1 MDLNLFLPRHICN
14 LRKVLQLPLISMD
27 RSSSEVQVKQLLMNE
42 NYDLISKRRWE
53 GILECKKRFLNN
65 EDPCVCENLNDK
77 VLESWYR
84 SRELEVSPYTNLT
97 EPQLNHDEFEK
108 ILKDN
113 SELIQV
119 IKPLIN
125 TFKNMAIFT
134 SGYILYLCDR
144 NGAFLVQE
152 GEMGRI
158 STEGLVWNENTIGTC
173 VHSLCVS
180 LKRPVQMIGP
190 EHYNVALNN
199 ILAFAAPIMDESG
212 EIIATLILGQPLIDR
227 PWLESF
233 QNANSHTLG
242 LITSL
247 AVAVEGQLKLI
258 HSNKSVKESYQNLK
272 IAHENL
278 SISHATTKV
287 ISNFLDEGIIAID
300 RTGTII
306 HTNQEG
312 ARILK
317 IEMSEK
323 GKRNINEFLCSHSR
337 LISVIEEGRNTS
349 IEESLC
355 IENEE
360 HSYIIHIQPIFSPGT
375 EHIDVVVLRF
385 NPVEKINAMVTSR
398 SGAVANYNFEDLMG
412 KSKEL
417 KRSIDL
423 AQRFANL
430 TDNILLIGES
440 GTGKELFAQA
450 IHNAYRPQGPFIAV
464 NCAAMP
470 RELIESELFGYEGG
484 SFTGAERSGRPGKI
498 ELANGGT
505 LFLDEIGDMP
515 LEIQAVLLR
524 TLEDKQ
530 VMRVGGRRY
539 KKVDFRLIS
548 ATNKDLYSMV
558 KERQYR
564 EDLYFRLSV
573 LTINIPPLRN
583 RGNDIEILYK
593 YFIEKYCKKQGWKI
607 PKITPETEKIISEYK
622 WPGNVRQL
630 QNAMTY
636 AVNTAQKGQITPDC
650 LPNYIMTDT
659 TPISN
664 DKMAKDEML
673 RLDNLEKMAIETA
686 LLRSDNNMDRAVE
699 ILGISRSTLYRKLKE
714 YQIQHKI

>member
-1 MDLNLFLPRHICN
+1 MGY
-14 LRKVLQLPLISMD
+14 LRRVLQLPLISMD
-27 RSSSEVQVKQLLMNE
+27 RGFSDVQIKEFTNE
-42 NYDLISKRRWE
+42 YYKLISEKRWNE
-53 GILECKKRFLNN
+53 ILECKEQFLNN
-65 EDPCVCENLNDK
+65 EDPCSCENLHSE
-77 VLESWYR
+77 VLKSWYK
-84 SRELEVSPYTNLT
+84 SRELGINPYVKLT
-97 EPQLNHDEFEK
+97 KPQLSYNEFKK
-108 ILKDN
+108 ILEDN
-113 SELIQV
+113 DKLIEV

-125 TFKNMAIFT
+125 TFKSMAIFT
-134 SGYILYLCDR
+134 CGYILYLCDQ
-144 NGAFLVQE
+144 NGVFLLQE
-152 GEMGRI
+152 GEMMRMP
-158 STEGLVWNENTIGTC
+158 TEGLVWNESTIGTC
-173 VHSLCVS
+173 VHSLCTQ
-180 LKRPVQMIGP
+180 LKSPVQLMGP
-190 EHYNVALNN
+190 EHYCVALND
-199 ILAFAAPIMDESG
+199 ILAFAAPIMNEAGDV
-212 EIIATLILGQPLIDR
+212 IATLILSQPLMDK
-227 PWLESF
+227 PWLDSL
-233 QNANSHTLG
+233 QNINSHTLG

-247 AVAVEGQLKLI
+247 AVAAEGQLKLI
-258 HSNKSVKESYQNLK
+258 NRNKSLKESFHNLK

-278 SISHATTKV
+278 SLSHATMKA

-300 RTGTII
+300 RTGAII
-306 HTNQEG
+306 HTNREG

-317 IEMSEK
+317 IEMGEK
-323 GKRNINEFLCSHSR
+323 GNRNINEFLCSHSH
-337 LISVIEEGRNTS
+337 LMSLIEEGRGTS
-349 IEESLC
+349 IEEPLC
-355 IENEE
+355 IDNDE
-360 HSYIIHIQPIFSPGT
+360 HSYIIHVQPIFNPGT
-375 EHIDVVVLRF
+375 EHIDVAVLRF
-385 NPVEKINAMVTSR
+385 NPVEKINAMVVSR
-398 SGAVANYNFEDLMG
+398 SGAVANYNFEDLIG

-450 IHNAYRPQGPFIAV
+450 IHNSYRPQGPFIAV

-539 KKVDFRLIS
+539 KKVDFRLVS
-548 ATNKDLYSMV
+548 ATHKDLYCMV
-558 KERQYR
+558 KEKQYR

-573 LTINIPPLRN
+573 LTINIPPLRS
-583 RGNDIEILYK
+583 RGNDIEILSK

-607 PKITPETEKIISEYK
+607 PEITPETQKIINEYK

-636 AVNTAQKGQITPDC
+636 AVNTAQKGQINPEN

-659 TPISN
+659 VPISN
-664 DKMAKDEML
+664 DKMVNEEML
-673 RLDNLEKMAIETA
+673 RLDNLEKIAIETA

-699 ILGISRSTLYRKLKE
+699 MLGISRSTLYRKLKD
-714 YQIQHKI
+714 YNINHKLRNG

>member
-1 MDLNLFLPRHICN
+1 M
-14 LRKVLQLPLISMD
+14 LQLPLISMD
-27 RSSSEVQVKQLLMNE
+27 RNSSEAQIKQLMNQ
-42 NYDLISKRRWE
+42 NYDLISKKRWE
-53 GILECKKRFLNN
+53 GILDCKKRFLNN
-65 EDPCVCENLNDK
+65 EDPCACENLHAD

-84 SRELEVSPYTNLT
+84 SREFGINPYIKLT
-97 EPQLNHDEFEK
+97 KPQLNHDEFEE
-108 ILKDN
+108 ILEEN
-113 SELIQV
+113 SKLIQV

-125 TFKNMAIFT
+125 TFKSMAILT
-134 SGYILYLCDR
+134 CGYILYLCNRD
-144 NGAFLVQE
+144 GVFLLQE
-152 GEMGRI
+152 GEMMRMT
-158 STEGLVWNENTIGTC
+158 TEGLVWNESTIGTC
-173 VHSLCVS
+173 VHSLCVR
-180 LKRPVQMIGP
+180 LKRPVQLMGP
-190 EHYNVALNN
+190 EHYCVALNDL
-199 ILAFAAPIMDESG
+199 IASAAPIMNENGDV
-212 EIIATLILGQPLIDR
+212 IATLILSQPLMDK
-227 PWLESF
+227 PWLDSF
-233 QNANSHTLG
+233 QNLNSHTLG

-247 AVAVEGQLKLI
+247 AVAAEGQLKLI
-258 HSNKSVKESYQNLK
+258 KSNKSLKESYQNLK
-272 IAHENL
+272 IAHESL
-278 SISHATTKV
+278 SLSHATIKA

-300 RTGTII
+300 RAGTII
-306 HTNQEG
+306 HTNHEG

-317 IEMSEK
+317 IEI
-323 GKRNINEFLCSHSR
+323 GDQNRNISEFLCSHSR
-337 LISVIEEGRNTS
+337 LMSAIEEGRSTS
-349 IEESLC
+349 IEEPLC
-355 IENEE
+355 IENDE
-360 HSYIIHIQPIFSPGT
+360 HSYIIHIQPIFSPNT
-375 EHIDVVVLRF
+375 EYIDVAVLRF
-385 NPVEKINAMVTSR
+385 NHVEKINAMVVSR
-398 SGAVANYNFEDLMG
+398 SGAVANYNFEDLVG

-417 KRSIDL
+417 KRSIEY

-430 TDNILLIGES
+430 SDNILLIGES

-450 IHNAYRPQGPFIAV
+450 IHNAYRLQGPFIAV

-558 KERQYR
+558 KEKQYR

-583 RGNDIEILYK
+583 RGNDIEILSK
-593 YFIEKYCKKQGWKI
+593 HFIEKYCVKQGWKI
-607 PKITPETEKIISEYK
+607 PKLTPETQKIINEYK

-636 AVNTAQKGQITPDC
+636 AVNTAQKGQINPDN
-650 LPNYIMTDT
+650 LPNYIITDT
-659 TPISN
+659 TPICN
-664 DKMAKDEML
+664 EQTVNDEML
-673 RLDNLEKMAIETA
+673 RLDNLEKIAIETA

-699 ILGISRSTLYRKLKE
+699 ILGISRSTLYRKLKD
-714 YQIQHKI
+714 YQIQH

>member
-1 MDLNLFLPRHICN
+1 MSLPNPNLNYSNVSSDRFSSE
-14 LRKVLQLPLISMD
+14 QYPLIT
-27 RSSSEVQVKQLLMNE
+27 QK
-42 NYDLISKRRWE
+42 RWE
-53 GILECKKRFLNN
+53 AIVECKKRFLQN
-65 EDPCVCENLNDK
+65 EESYCNDYLRK
-77 VLESWYR
+77 EIVESWQKSRKLGIDPNIKLTKSKMNSAEYKKIVENNR
-84 SRELEVSPYTNLT
+84 SLIEIISPL
-97 EPQLNHDEFEK
+97 L
-108 ILKDN
+108 
-113 SELIQV
+113 
-119 IKPLIN
+119 N

-144 NGAFLVQE
+144 DGTFLIQE

-158 STEGLVWNENTIGTC
+158 PTEGLVWDENTIGTC

-180 LKRPVQMIGP
+180 LKRPVQMMGP

-199 ILAFAAPIMDESG
+199 ILAFAAPIMNEAG

-258 HSNKSVKESYQNLK
+258 HSNISVKESYQNLK

-278 SISHATTKV
+278 SLSHATMKA
-287 ISNFLDEGIIAID
+287 ISNFMDEGIIAID

-312 ARILK
+312 ARIFK
-317 IEMSEK
+317 IEMGEK
-323 GKRNINEFLCSHSR
+323 GNRNIKEFLCSHSR
-337 LISVIEEGRNTS
+337 LRSLIEEGRSTT
-349 IEESLC
+349 IEEPLC
-355 IENEE
+355 IENDE
-360 HSYIIHIQPIFSPGT
+360 HSYMIHIQPIFSPGT
-375 EHIDVVVLRF
+375 EHIDVAVLRF
-385 NPVEKINAMVTSR
+385 NPVEKINAMVASR

-450 IHNAYRPQGPFIAV
+450 IHNTYRPQGPFMAV

-558 KERQYR
+558 KEKQYR

-607 PKITPETEKIISEYK
+607 PKITPETEKIINEYK

>member
-1 MDLNLFLPRHICN
+1 M
-14 LRKVLQLPLISMD
+14 PLISMD
-27 RSSSEVQVKQLLMNE
+27 RNSSEAQIKQLMNQ
-42 NYDLISKRRWE
+42 NYDLISKKRWE
-53 GILECKKRFLNN
+53 GILDCKKRFLNN
-65 EDPCVCENLNDK
+65 EDPCACENLHAD

-84 SRELEVSPYTNLT
+84 SREFGINPYIKLT
-97 EPQLNHDEFEK
+97 KPQLNHDEFEE
-108 ILKDN
+108 ILEEN
-113 SELIQV
+113 SKLIQV

-125 TFKNMAIFT
+125 TFKSMAILT
-134 SGYILYLCDR
+134 CGYILYLCNRD
-144 NGAFLVQE
+144 GVFLLQE
-152 GEMGRI
+152 GEMMRMT
-158 STEGLVWNENTIGTC
+158 TEGLVWNESTIGTC
-173 VHSLCVS
+173 VHSLCVR
-180 LKRPVQMIGP
+180 LKRPVQLMGP
-190 EHYNVALNN
+190 EHYCVALNDL
-199 ILAFAAPIMDESG
+199 IASAAPIMNENGDV
-212 EIIATLILGQPLIDR
+212 IATLILSQPLMDK
-227 PWLESF
+227 PWLDSF
-233 QNANSHTLG
+233 QNLNSHTLG

-247 AVAVEGQLKLI
+247 AVAAEGQLKLI
-258 HSNKSVKESYQNLK
+258 KSNKSLKESYQNLK
-272 IAHENL
+272 IAHESL
-278 SISHATTKV
+278 SLSHATIKA

-300 RTGTII
+300 RAGTII
-306 HTNQEG
+306 HTNHEG

-317 IEMSEK
+317 IEI
-323 GKRNINEFLCSHSR
+323 GDQNRNISEFLCSHSR
-337 LISVIEEGRNTS
+337 LMSAIEEGRSMS
-349 IEESLC
+349 IEEPFC

-360 HSYIIHIQPIFSPGT
+360 HSYLLHIQPIFSPST
-375 EHIDVVVLRF
+375 EQIDVAVLRLTH
-385 NPVEKINAMVTSR
+385 VEKINAIVVSR

-417 KRSIDL
+417 KRSIEL

-430 TDNILLIGES
+430 SDNILLIGES

-558 KERQYR
+558 KEKQYR

-583 RGNDIEILYK
+583 RGNDIEILSK
-593 YFIEKYCKKQGWKI
+593 HFIEKYCMKQGWKI
-607 PKITPETEKIISEYK
+607 PKLTPETQKIINEYK

-636 AVNTAQKGQITPDC
+636 AVNTAQKGQINPDN
-650 LPNYIMTDT
+650 LPNYIITDT
-659 TPISN
+659 TPICN
-664 DKMAKDEML
+664 EQTVNDEML
-673 RLDNLEKMAIETA
+673 RLDNLEKIAIETA

-699 ILGISRSTLYRKLKE
+699 ILGISRSTLYRKLKD
-714 YQIQHKI
+714 YQIQH

>member
-1 MDLNLFLPRHICN
+1 M
-14 LRKVLQLPLISMD
+14 PLISMD
-27 RSSSEVQVKQLLMNE
+27 RNSSEAQIKQLMNQ
-42 NYDLISKRRWE
+42 NYDLISKKRWE
-53 GILECKKRFLNN
+53 GILDCKKRFLNN
-65 EDPCVCENLNDK
+65 EDPCACENLHAD

-84 SRELEVSPYTNLT
+84 SREFGINPYIKLT
-97 EPQLNHDEFEK
+97 KPQLNHDEFEE
-108 ILKDN
+108 ILEEN
-113 SELIQV
+113 SKLIQV

-125 TFKNMAIFT
+125 TFKSMAILT
-134 SGYILYLCDR
+134 CGYILYLCNRD
-144 NGAFLVQE
+144 GVFLLQE
-152 GEMGRI
+152 GEMMRMT
-158 STEGLVWNENTIGTC
+158 TEGLVWNESTIGTC
-173 VHSLCVS
+173 VHSLCVR
-180 LKRPVQMIGP
+180 LKRPVQLMGP
-190 EHYNVALNN
+190 EHYCVALNDL
-199 ILAFAAPIMDESG
+199 IASAAPIMNENGDV
-212 EIIATLILGQPLIDR
+212 IATLILSQPLMDK
-227 PWLESF
+227 PWLDSF
-233 QNANSHTLG
+233 QNLNSHTLG

-247 AVAVEGQLKLI
+247 AVAAEGQLKLI
-258 HSNKSVKESYQNLK
+258 KSNKSLKESYQNLK
-272 IAHENL
+272 IAHESL
-278 SISHATTKV
+278 SLSHATIKA

-300 RTGTII
+300 RAGTII
-306 HTNQEG
+306 HTNHEG

-317 IEMSEK
+317 IEI
-323 GKRNINEFLCSHSR
+323 GDQNRNISEFLCSHSR
-337 LISVIEEGRNTS
+337 LMSAIEEGRSTS
-349 IEESLC
+349 IEEPLC
-355 IENEE
+355 IENDE
-360 HSYIIHIQPIFSPGT
+360 HSYIIHIQPIFSPNT
-375 EHIDVVVLRF
+375 EYIDVAVLRF
-385 NPVEKINAMVTSR
+385 NHVEKINAMVVSR
-398 SGAVANYNFEDLMG
+398 SGAVANYNFEDLVG

-417 KRSIDL
+417 KRSIEY

-430 TDNILLIGES
+430 SDNILLIGES

-450 IHNAYRPQGPFIAV
+450 IHNAYRLQGPFIAV

-558 KERQYR
+558 KEKQYR

-583 RGNDIEILYK
+583 RGNDIEILSK
-593 YFIEKYCKKQGWKI
+593 HFIEKYCNKQGWKI
-607 PKITPETEKIISEYK
+607 PKVSPETQKIINEYK

-636 AVNTAQKGQITPDC
+636 AVNTAQKGQINPDN
-650 LPNYIMTDT
+650 LPNYIMIDSNSIDNNT
-659 TPISN
+659 TVN
-664 DKMAKDEML
+664 DEML
-673 RLDNLEKMAIETA
+673 RLDNLEKIAIETA

-699 ILGISRSTLYRKLKE
+699 ILGISRSTLYRKLKD
-714 YQIQHKI
+714 YQIQH

>member
-1 MDLNLFLPRHICN
+1 MDLNLYLPRFISN

-27 RSSSEVQVKQLLMNE
+27 RNSSEVQIDQLMNE
-42 NYDLISKRRWE
+42 NYDLMSKRRWE
-53 GILECKKRFLNN
+53 GILECKKKFLNN
-65 EDPCVCENLNDK
+65 EDPCVCENLHSEI
-77 VLESWYR
+77 LESWYR
-84 SRELEVSPYTNLT
+84 SRELGINPYIKLT
-97 EPQLNHDEFEK
+97 KPQLNHNEFEK
-108 ILKDN
+108 ILEEN
-113 SELIQV
+113 SKLIKV

-125 TFKNMAIFT
+125 TFKSMAILT
-134 SGYILYLCDR
+134 CGYILYLCDPD
-144 NGAFLVQE
+144 GVFLLQE
-152 GEMGRI
+152 GEMMRMT
-158 STEGLVWNENTIGTC
+158 TEGLVWNESTIGTC
-173 VHSLCVS
+173 VHSLCVR
-180 LKRPVQMIGP
+180 LKRPVQLVGP
-190 EHYNVALNN
+190 EHYCVALND
-199 ILAFAAPIMDESG
+199 ILASAAPIMDESG
-212 EIIATLILGQPLIDR
+212 NVIATLILSQPLIEK

-233 QNANSHTLG
+233 QNLNSHTLG

-247 AVAVEGQLKLI
+247 AVAAEGQLKLI
-258 HSNKSVKESYQNLK
+258 KSNRSLKESYHNLK

-278 SISHATTKV
+278 SLSHATMKA

-300 RTGTII
+300 RIGTII
-306 HTNQEG
+306 HTNHEG

-317 IEMSEK
+317 IELGEV
-323 GKRNINEFLCSHSR
+323 GQRNINEFICSHSR
-337 LISVIEEGRNTS
+337 LMAVIKEGRSTS
-349 IEESLC
+349 IEEPLC

-360 HSYIIHIQPIFSPGT
+360 HSYIIHIQPIFSPST
-375 EHIDVVVLRF
+375 EHIDVAVLRF
-385 NPVEKINAMVTSR
+385 NHVEKINAIVVSR
-398 SGAVANYNFEDLMG
+398 SGAFANYNFEDLIG

-417 KRSIDL
+417 KRSIEF

-430 TDNILLIGES
+430 SDNILLIGES

-558 KERQYR
+558 KEKQYR

-583 RGNDIEILYK
+583 RGNDIEILSK
-593 YFIEKYCKKQGWKI
+593 HFIEKYCNKQGWKI
-607 PKITPETEKIISEYK
+607 PKVSPETQKIINEYK

-636 AVNTAQKGQITPDC
+636 AVNTAQKGQINPDN
-650 LPNYIMTDT
+650 LPNYIMID
-659 TPISN
+659 SN
-664 DKMAKDEML
+664 SIDNNTMAKDEML
-673 RLDNLEKMAIETA
+673 RLDNLEKVAIETA
-686 LLRSDNNMDRAVE
+686 LLRSNNNMDRAVE
-699 ILGISRSTLYRKLKE
+699 MLGISRSTLYRKLKD
-714 YQIQHKI
+714 YQIQH

>member
-1 MDLNLFLPRHICN
+1 M
-14 LRKVLQLPLISMD
+14 PLISMD
-27 RSSSEVQVKQLLMNE
+27 RNSSEAQIKQLMNQ
-42 NYDLISKRRWE
+42 NYDLISKKRWE
-53 GILECKKRFLNN
+53 GILDCKKRFLNN
-65 EDPCVCENLNDK
+65 EDPCACENLHAD

-84 SRELEVSPYTNLT
+84 SREFGINPYIKLT
-97 EPQLNHDEFEK
+97 KPQLNHDEFEE
-108 ILKDN
+108 ILEEN
-113 SELIQV
+113 SKLIQV

-125 TFKNMAIFT
+125 TFKSMAILT
-134 SGYILYLCDR
+134 CGYILYLCNRD
-144 NGAFLVQE
+144 GVFLLQE
-152 GEMGRI
+152 GEMMRMT
-158 STEGLVWNENTIGTC
+158 TEGLVWNESTIGTC
-173 VHSLCVS
+173 VHSLCVR
-180 LKRPVQMIGP
+180 LKRPVQLMGP
-190 EHYNVALNN
+190 EHYCVALNDL
-199 ILAFAAPIMDESG
+199 IASAAPIMNENGDV
-212 EIIATLILGQPLIDR
+212 IATLILSQPLMDK
-227 PWLESF
+227 PWLDSF
-233 QNANSHTLG
+233 QNLNSHTLG

-247 AVAVEGQLKLI
+247 AVAAEGQLKLI
-258 HSNKSVKESYQNLK
+258 KSNKSLKESYQNLK
-272 IAHENL
+272 IAHESL
-278 SISHATTKV
+278 SLSHATIKA

-300 RTGTII
+300 RAGTII
-306 HTNQEG
+306 HTNHEG

-317 IEMSEK
+317 IEI
-323 GKRNINEFLCSHSR
+323 GDQNRNISEFLCSHSR
-337 LISVIEEGRNTS
+337 LMSAIEEGRSTS
-349 IEESLC
+349 IEEPLC
-355 IENEE
+355 IENDE
-360 HSYIIHIQPIFSPGT
+360 HSYIIHIQPIFSPNT
-375 EHIDVVVLRF
+375 EYIDVAVLRF
-385 NPVEKINAMVTSR
+385 NHVEKINAMVVSR
-398 SGAVANYNFEDLMG
+398 SGAVANYNFEDLVG

-417 KRSIDL
+417 KRSIEY

-430 TDNILLIGES
+430 SDNILLIGES

-450 IHNAYRPQGPFIAV
+450 IHNAYRLQGPFIAV

-558 KERQYR
+558 KEKQYR

-583 RGNDIEILYK
+583 RGNDIEILSK
-593 YFIEKYCKKQGWKI
+593 HFIEKYCVKQGWKI
-607 PKITPETEKIISEYK
+607 PKLTPETQKIINEYK

-636 AVNTAQKGQITPDC
+636 AVNTAQKGQINPDN
-650 LPNYIMTDT
+650 LPNYIITDT
-659 TPISN
+659 TPICN
-664 DKMAKDEML
+664 EQTVNDEML
-673 RLDNLEKMAIETA
+673 RLDNLEKIAIETA

-699 ILGISRSTLYRKLKE
+699 ILGISRSTLYRKLKD
-714 YQIQHKI
+714 YQIQH

>member
-1 MDLNLFLPRHICN
+1 MSLPCPKPN
-14 LRKVLQLPLISMD
+14 YSKVSSDQFASEQYPLITL
-27 RSSSEVQVKQLLMNE
+27 K
-42 NYDLISKRRWE
+42 RWE
-53 GILECKKRFLNN
+53 AILECKKRFLQN
-65 EDPCVCENLNDK
+65 EESYCSDYLRKEIA
-77 VLESWYR
+77 ESWQN
-84 SRELEVSPYTNLT
+84 SRRLGIDPNVKMTKPNLT
-97 EPQLNHDEFEK
+97 LEEYQEIVEN
-108 ILKDN
+108 N
-113 SELIQV
+113 RSLID
-119 IKPLIN
+119 IIRPLLD

-134 SGYILYLCDR
+134 SGYILYLCDQ
-144 NGAFLVQE
+144 NGTFLIQE
-152 GEMGRI
+152 GEMMRMP
-158 STEGLVWNENTIGTC
+158 TEGLVWNESTIGTC
-173 VHSLCVS
+173 VHTLCMR
-180 LKRPVQMIGP
+180 LKRPVQMAGP
-190 EHYNVALNN
+190 EHYCVALKD
-199 ILAFAAPIMDESG
+199 ILASAAPILDESG
-212 EIIATLILGQPLIDR
+212 EIIAVLILSQPLIDQ
-227 PWLESF
+227 PWLNSL
-233 QNANSHTLG
+233 QNINSHTLG

-258 HSNKSVKESYQNLK
+258 NRNNSLKESYHNLK

-278 SISHATTKV
+278 SLSHATMKA

-300 RTGTII
+300 RTGTLI
-306 HTNQEG
+306 HINHEG

-317 IEMSEK
+317 IEIGE
-323 GKRNINEFLCSHSR
+323 KRNRKIKEFLCSHSR
-337 LISVIEEGRNTS
+337 LMSLIEEGRSTS
-349 IEESLC
+349 IEEPLC
-355 IENEE
+355 IDNEE
-360 HSYIIHIQPIFSPGT
+360 HSYIIHIQPIFGPST
-375 EHIDVVVLRF
+375 EHIDVAVLRF
-385 NPVEKINAMVTSR
+385 NPVEKINAMVVSR
-398 SGAVANYNFEDLMG
+398 SGAIANYNFEDLIG

-450 IHNAYRPQGPFIAV
+450 IHNSYRPQGPFIAV

-484 SFTGAERSGRPGKI
+484 SFTGAERTGRPGKI

-539 KKVDFRLIS
+539 KKVDFRLVS

-558 KERQYR
+558 KEKQYR

-573 LTINIPPLRN
+573 LTINIPPLRS
-583 RGNDIEILYK
+583 RGNDIEILSK
-593 YFIEKYCKKQGWKI
+593 YFIEKYCMKQGWKS
-607 PKITPETEKIISEYK
+607 PEITPETQKIINEYK

-636 AVNTAQKGQITPDC
+636 AVNTAQKGQINPEN

-659 TPISN
+659 APISN
-664 DKMAKDEML
+664 DKMVNEEML
-673 RLDNLEKMAIETA
+673 RLDNLEKIAIETA

-699 ILGISRSTLYRKLKE
+699 MLGISRSTLYRKLKD
-714 YQIQHKI
+714 YNINHKLRNG